1 MFGEPLQSS
10 LLAATREKQ
19 QEQQVVDLGHD
30 VCLGPVLGATG
41 AVLGLLTQNGCVFG
55 DWGWRE

>member
-1 MFGEPLQSS
+1 MLGEPFQSS
-10 LLAATREKQ
+10 LLAATREGQ

-30 VCLGPVLGATG
+30 VGLGPVLEAMG
-41 AVLGLLTQNGCVFG
+41 AVLGLLTQNRCFFG